1 MIPLRDSIRSRSFPI
16 ITIAL
21 IVVNILVFFRE
32 VSLGPHLEAFLMTNG
47 FVPARFFLGLS
58 GHRPASHAFL
68 PLLTAMFL
76 HGGWLH
82 VLGNMWYLWIFG
94 DNVEDKLGHLPYLV
108 FYLGCGVAS
117 GLAHAFAEP
126 RASLPAVGA
135 SGAIA
140 GVLGAYFIFFPRGTV
155 LTLVPLL
162 FFITT
167 IEIPAFFFLFF
178 WFLMQWISGSL
189 EMARA
194 STAGGV
200 AWWAHI
206 GGFLVG
212 AAVALVVGLANRRRE

>member
-1 MIPLRDSIRSRSFPI
+1 MIPLRDIIPSRTVPY
-16 ITIAL
+16 ITITIIAL
-21 IVVNILVFFRE
+21 NALAWLFE
-32 VSLGPHLEAFLMTNG
+32 VSLSPEVLEQFLRIYG
-47 FVPARFFLGLS
+47 VVPADF
-58 GHRPASHAFL
+58 
-68 PLLTAMFL
+68 TAPTLITSMFL

-167 IEIPAFFFLFF
+167 IDIPAFVLP
-178 WFLMQWISGSL
+178 LSS
-189 EMARA
+189 
-194 STAGGV
+194 
-200 AWWAHI
+200 
-206 GGFLVG
+206 
-212 AAVALVVGLANRRRE
+212 